1 MDASGDVSARRTRLL
16 PTVTWYSLIV
26 MPSIVAP
33 EKMAMFRIGPP
44 TPQPTSSAFTPG
56 FIPSLEQRW
65 YSARL
70 IDSRNVSP
78 WYRGAKWNDWH
89 QPYS

>member
-1 MDASGDVSARRTRLL
+1 MSATPCCAWYLL
-16 PTVTWYSLIV
+16 PTLTWYSLIV
-26 MPSIVAP
+26 MPSMDAP
-33 EKMAMFRIGPP
+33 EKMAMFRMGPP
-44 TPQPTSSAFTPG
+44 TPQPTSSALTLG
-56 FIPSLEQRW
+56 FMPRRLQRW

-78 WYRGAKWNDWH
+78 CQRGAKWNDWH